1 MTDQAGDGGQYE
13 YPMPKIDGVELV
25 SDGPVKLTLVNTDY
39 SFSQPIETQPTM
51 ASKVEAWS
59 KSGVFGT
66 IATSSTTVMTAV
78 SGSYY
83 PTPSPGL
90 SWGELYEQQ
99 NRLKAQQWLE
109 DQEEKQKQK
118 AQARREQARQRRLE
132 RRKLRLGRHPKQ
144 PVARQP
150 IDLGLEEPS

>member
-25 SDGPVKLTLVNTDY
+25 SDGPIKFPINVDY
-39 SFSQPIETQPTM
+39 TQPVTLTHLPTTTF
-51 ASKVEAWS
+51 ASLFDTW
-59 KSGVFGT
+59 GG
-66 IATSSTTVMTAV
+66 IQTSSTTVTSAV
-78 SGSYY
+78 MGYY
-83 PTPSPGL
+83 PPYSPGL
-90 SWGELYEQQ
+90 SWAEVAEKQAWDAKLLERESAEKQREQQ
-99 NRLKAQQWLE
+99 RL
-109 DQEEKQKQK
+109 
-118 AQARREQARQRRLE
+118 QARQRRLE